1 MATNESTTGEDALK
15 DHYGRML
22 GLKQPWCVQEVR
34 LLISEKR
41 LELALGYAEGASFE
55 CPECPRLCWLH
66 DHAPQRQWRHLDAM
80 GFETR
85 LSARVPRVKCPDHG
99 VSTVAVPWAGAHSR
113 FTLAFEAFAIQI
125 LQACADIQSAAN
137 LLGLS
142 WRSMQGIMDRAVE
155 RGLQRRELEGLNAVG
170 FDEKSYK
177 RGSSYISHMCDLRQ
191 PRVIEV
197 VEGRDLDCARQLW
210 QSLPQAISAR
220 VLDATMDMS
229 AGFAAAA
236 KIEAP
241 QARITYDKYH
251 VASHLNQA
259 VDQTRRAEHKALSA
273 AGDDTLKGQRYLFLY
288 NPAGFSATQSQD
300 FEALLKINLK
310 AGRAW
315 AYKELFT
322 EFWQQ
327 PDRESGRKFIADW
340 CAQVRR
346 TRLGQMKQV
355 AAMIQRHL
363 DGLLN
368 YFESRLTNALCEGF
382 NSRIQQLKSAARGFR
397 SFPNYRTRILF
408 FLGALDL
415 STAAP
420 SH

>member
-1 MATNESTTGEDALK
+1 MSKGPHNERLTETAVESQMGDSADPPDTRTLDPKMAEDVNGAIQT
-15 DHYGRML
+15 DRPRIVVG
-22 GLKQPWCVQEVR
+22 
-34 LLISEKR
+34 IS
-41 LELALGYAEGASFE
+41 GAS
-55 CPECPRLCWLH
+55 
-66 DHAPQRQWRHLDAM
+66 
-80 GFETR
+80 G
-85 LSARVPRVKCPDHG
+85 VIHG
-99 VSTVAVPWAGAHSR
+99 
-113 FTLAFEAFAIQI
+113 
-125 LQACADIQSAAN
+125 
-137 LLGLS
+137 
-142 WRSMQGIMDRAVE
+142 
-155 RGLQRRELEGLNAVG
+155 
-170 FDEKSYK
+170 
-177 RGSSYISHMCDLRQ
+177 
-191 PRVIEV
+191 
-197 VEGRDLDCARQLW
+197 
-210 QSLPQAISAR
+210 AR

-300 FEALLKINLK
+300 FEELLKINLK

-327 PDRESGRKFIADW
+327 PDRESGRKFITNW

-346 TRLGQMKQV
+346 TRLEQMKKV

-363 DGLLN
+363 EGLLN
-368 YFESRLTNALCEGF
+368 YFESHLTNALCEGF

-415 STAAP
+415 SICP